1 MHFTVTSICL
11 SLNHVLTMLLHE
23 CSEYIAPER
32 TQLAAAAQNIADQL
46 ELTLKL
52 AKLFVVLVNSFG
64 TIVV

>member
-1 MHFTVTSICL
+1 
-11 SLNHVLTMLLHE
+11 MLLHE